1 MYPLTK
7 PKAGLQVEPMM
18 LIACDIMEEKYS
30 QTLCVCRVPFA
41 PQEPS

>member
-30 QTLCVCRVPFA
+30 QTLRLCRAPSD